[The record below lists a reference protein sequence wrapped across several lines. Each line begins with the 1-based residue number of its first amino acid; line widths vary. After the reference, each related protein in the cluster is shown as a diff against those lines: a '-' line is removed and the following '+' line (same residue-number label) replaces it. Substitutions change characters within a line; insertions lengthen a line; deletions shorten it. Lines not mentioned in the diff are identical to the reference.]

1 MPTQILKSNPAF
13 NPDEFNI
20 KFINEDNKE
29 ENNIINENKVIEKE
43 NINMPMNYM
52 DDFGLDMKNLFFKIL
67 EILLIKEN
75 PIPYIMENEKRQFI
89 FAIMILIIGVLLLF
103 FSNLMISN

>member
-1 MPTQILKSNPAF
+1 MATQTLKSNPAF
-13 NPDEFNI
+13 NPDEFNM

-29 ENNIINENKVIEKE
+29 ETNIINENKSTE

-103 FSNLMISN
+103 FSNLMIST